1 MEGKYRLEAAD
12 YAVIAGHFLLTV
24 GVGIWST
31 VKSNRGTARGYFL
44 AGRDMSWWLVG
55 LSLYVSNIG
64 SSSFIGLAGAAS
76 ANGIAVVC
84 YELSGLFCI
93 LLLGF
98 FFVPVYISAGVYT
111 MPEYLLK
118 RFGSQRLE
126 VYLAVQNLLLFAFTK
141 LSAEIFAGTVIV
153 KEVLG
158 WDQMLS
164 VLLLMVATALY
175 TVLGGLAAVIYTDAL
190 QTFVLLIGAVILAVI
205 AMVRVGGYGAMEAG
219 YMLSVPNA
227 TKYLN
232 TSCGLPEPDAFHIL
246 REATDPNYPWT
257 GVVFGATVLSSWYF
271 CTDQVLV
278 QRTLSARNT
287 LHAKAGSILA
297 AYLKVLPLFLMVW
310 PGMISRVLFT
320 DDVACSTPEECNRV
334 CGNANGCANIAYP
347 KLVLE
352 LMPTGLRGLMLAA
365 MLAALMSSL
374 TSIFNSG
381 STVFTINV
389 WKKIRKNASEWELM
403 IVGRVFVLVF
413 IGFSVVWLPIVG
425 GAKDGQLFNYLQSI
439 ASYLAP
445 PILACFGLGVAWKRI
460 NEPGAFWGMMVG
472 LVLGLARMIADFAL
486 PAPPC
491 GLPDSRPWI
500 LKDFHYLNY
509 AFALFIVCIIVTIT
523 VSMFTKP
530 QPEEELARLT
540 WGTRYDCHPSEITTG
555 RDNEGLDVSTTT
567 VATATSGG
575 IETIELSQKSLEE
588 IRSYEEDIIHKSMD
602 SWSIASADVQKPTP
616 TWKKVIY
623 WICGHTPQN
632 ENEHVEDHEKA
643 DRKLAAMAMEENP
656 KWRRI
661 INVNLIVC
669 LGVGAFLW
677 GFFG

>member
-1 MEGKYRLEAAD
+1 
-12 YAVIAGHFLLTV
+12 
-24 GVGIWST
+24 
-31 VKSNRGTARGYFL
+31 
-44 AGRDMSWWLVG
+44 
-55 LSLYVSNIG
+55 
-64 SSSFIGLAGAAS
+64 
-76 ANGIAVVC
+76 
-84 YELSGLFCI
+84 
-93 LLLGF
+93 
-98 FFVPVYISAGVYT
+98 

-232 TSCGLPEPDAFHIL
+232 TTCGLPEPDAFHIL